1 MFDHLA
7 TSANKISLIKWKKV
21 ADYGDY
27 VIDIPHNF
35 NMHKTLLFWDLGLNI
50 GPTWDVPKTEKLWQR
65 RWTGLTHDG
74 GIKQKKGKKR
84 RKQKGKKTIQIN
96 QKLIYTEYF

>member
-7 TSANKISLIKWKKV
+7 TSANKISLIKWKNV

-35 NMHKTLLFWDLGLNI
+35 SMHKTLVVRSWAERWSNL
-50 GPTWDVPKTEKLWQR
+50 R
-65 RWTGLTHDG
+65 RS
-74 GIKQKKGKKR
+74 KEGKSSGNGVE
-84 RKQKGKKTIQIN
+84 QV
-96 QKLIYTEYF
+96 

>member
-21 ADYGDY
+21 ADYGDH

-35 NMHKTLLFWDLGLNI
+35 NMHKTLVVRSWAEHWSNL
-50 GPTWDVPKTEKLWQR
+50 R
-65 RWTGLTHDG
+65 RSQDG
-74 GIKQKKGKKR
+74 KNSGNGVEQV
-84 RKQKGKKTIQIN
+84 
-96 QKLIYTEYF
+96 